1 MENQFFDCHYEKK
14 YHNIFIIFSSGFVR
28 VVFPPQ
34 KSVRTGHS
42 DHITQRWSVLSSA
55 GNCQNNHKT
64 LLLTL
69 STAVFLCAFFVFF
82 FNFRLRRHYS
92 VCNLYKYS
100 EFTVCM
106 CNLQCEK
113 KSACAS
119 YLFCLT
125 SPKLIETGNIDEYIL
140 KKTFFYH

>member
-82 FNFRLRRHYS
+82 FIFVCAATIPFVIYTNILNLRFACAI
-92 VCNLYKYS
+92 CNVK
-100 EFTVCM
+100 
-106 CNLQCEK
+106 K